1 MVTGTEKRKGKGQ
14 ELKVGSSAFKA
25 LLGLL
30 LLSTFSFQLSTA
42 HAQQPQTS
50 VAPIFSANAKYV
62 QGVGP
67 GYWPTAGAGLTLNLA
82 PGTAYCGNPP
92 VLVTYAGG
100 SLAMTD
106 GATNYVY
113 LDPAASC
120 APAKNTTGFAVGVIP
135 LAKVVTAGG
144 TITSVTDA
152 RGWFAPLPCTM
163 GSTGAVTCAALGTNQ
178 NITLAP
184 SGTGFAQIGDKL
196 LTPYHAFADWGAQ
209 DLELISNYDPI
220 QDLLKDPSQ
229 SAWDV
234 CISCNADGPP
244 GGEVSAWYAAPTAE
258 TPSFV
263 KKWSIGYDG
272 IERVEQN
279 ILAPR
284 LNNVRYANQFPTI
297 QAAIDDLP
305 SIGGM
310 VIIPPGEYFTDTIV
324 LPPSPK
330 IVHLVGAG
338 IRATTLRAN
347 APNIPILRLAA
358 GDNVEG
364 DVFSGFSVQ
373 AHASGSTGPAIDMS
387 GMRAAVF
394 EDIGYL
400 SNYSANFNSFF
411 HLASHPGYSYGN
423 VIRHPVVQGQTGPPT
438 VFLFDNGGMGDAD
451 NNPNAN
457 AIYDLWV
464 NGNSGITTVIDARRS
479 AATKVSMGLVE
490 SNPGA
495 VVLIPGSHTVFE
507 NVWIESNAAV
517 PVVPTTGT
525 DGSSSHVKFRDNYM
539 GGCPWTLTVPVFS
552 DDWDISGNTPAGCPV
567 VADSGQNNIEHYGST
582 FVSGRTSGE
591 LVLNNSTTAAVTVQD
606 AGDTVTRA
614 AHPFQNG
621 NIVRFSETA
630 NGITAA
636 TTYHVCNRT
645 TDTFQL
651 DTVSAA
657 CGSLLD
663 ITSDGSNYVAGGSI
677 WGLRFDGATGL
688 YPNSFFVYDK
698 TNSLGRLWFQ
708 PTQNALVAPT
718 TGGLALRL
726 VPYDDTTP
734 TNAVFSL
741 TDAGQ
746 TTTKLAFRKNGQINS
761 SVPSGTAPF
770 VVASTTPV
778 ANLSLSGGTGTSVSV
793 AKLSTPVNTVT
804 FSSTP
809 NFDASLANTQ
819 KITLTGNVTS
829 STLSNASAGQSIN
842 FIVCQDATGGRT
854 FAWPTNVLGGMAI
867 GSTASKCSAQDF
879 IFDGT
884 NAYALSSGVTN
895 M

>member
-14 ELKVGSSAFKA
+14 ELKVESSAFKA

-92 VLVTYAGG
+92 LLVTYAGG

-144 TITSVTDA
+144 AITSITDA

-178 NITLAP
+178 NISLSP
-184 SGTGFAQIGDKL
+184 SGTGYTSIGNRL
-196 LTPYHAFADWGAQ
+196 QTPYSYYAEWGADDVEIAANHDV
-209 DLELISNYDPI
+209 DL
-220 QDLLKDPSQ
+220 DLLKDPSK
-229 SAWDV
+229 SSWDL
-234 CISCNADGPP
+234 CISC
-244 GGEVSAWYAAPTAE
+244 GGDEVSAWRAAPTAE

-284 LNNVRYANQFPTI
+284 LNDVRYANQFPTI

-305 SIGGM
+305 STGGM

-347 APNIPILRLAA
+347 APNIPILKLAA

-387 GMRAAVF
+387 GMRSAVF

-400 SNYSANFNSFF
+400 SNFSANFNSFF
-411 HLASHPGYSYGN
+411 HLASYPGYSYGN
-423 VIRHPVVQGQTGPPT
+423 IIRHPVVQGQTGPPT
-438 VFLFDNGGMGDAD
+438 VFLFDSGGTGDPD

-479 AATKVSMGLVE
+479 AMSTISGGLVE

-495 VVLIPGSHTVFE
+495 VVLIPGTHTVFE
-507 NVWIESNAAV
+507 NVWMELNAAT
-517 PVVPTTGT
+517 PVVPTSGS
-525 DGSSSHVKFRDNYM
+525 DGSSNAVKFLNNYISSAF
-539 GGCPWTLTVPVFS
+539 TLTLPAYI
-552 DDWDISGNTPAGCPV
+552 DNWLIWGNHPAANLTV
-567 VADSGQNNIEHYGST
+567 VDSGSNNIAQYGAT
-582 FVSGRTSGE
+582 FQSGKAAAE
-591 LVLNNSTTAAVTVQD
+591 LVLSNTTA
-606 AGDTVTRA
+606 
-614 AHPFQNG
+614 
-621 NIVRFSETA
+621 
-630 NGITAA
+630 
-636 TTYHVCNRT
+636 
-645 TDTFQL
+645 
-651 DTVSAA
+651 
-657 CGSLLD
+657 
-663 ITSDGSNYVAGGSI
+663 GGRD
-677 WGLRFDGATGL
+677 WGLLFHGTGGA
-688 YPNSFFVYDK
+688 YPGALVIKDK
-698 TNSLGRLWFQ
+698 TNNLKRFGLE
-708 PTQNALVAPT
+708 PTQNVLAAPAT
-718 TGGLALRL
+718 DGLALRL
-726 VPYDDTTP
+726 VPFDDTTP
-734 TNAVFSL
+734 TNAVLSL

-778 ANLSLSGGTGTSVSV
+778 ANLSLSGGPGTSVSV
-793 AKLSTPVNTVT
+793 AKLLTPVNTVA

-809 NFDASLANTQ
+809 DFDASLANTH

-829 STLSNASAGQSIN
+829 STLSNASAGQTISFLI
-842 FIVCQDATGGRT
+842 CQDVTGGRT
-854 FAWPTNVLGGMAI
+854 FTWPTNVLGGMTI
-867 GSTASKCSAQDF
+867 GSTASKCSAQTF

-884 NAYALSSGVTN
+884 NAYALSPGVTN

>member
-1 MVTGTEKRKGKGQ
+1 MVTGTEKEKGKGQ
-14 ELKVGSSAFKA
+14 ELKVESSAFKA

-120 APAKNTTGFAVGVIP
+120 APAKNTTGFGVGIIP

-163 GSTGAVTCAALGTNQ
+163 NSTGAVTCAALGTNQ
-178 NITLAP
+178 DVTLTP
-184 SGTGFAQIGDKL
+184 SGTGVTKIGNQL
-196 LTPYHAFADWGAQ
+196 LTPNHVIADWDPQ
-209 DLELISNYDPI
+209 DLEITTNFDPSQGI
-220 QDLLKDPSQ
+220 LKDPSKP
-229 SAWDV
+229 AWDV
-234 CISCNADGPP
+234 CISCNAGGPP
-244 GGEVSAWYAAPTAE
+244 TTEVSLWYAAPTSGL
-258 TPSFV
+258 PSWTKF
-263 KKWSIGYDG
+263 WSVDFDG
-272 IERVEQN
+272 IMRDTTN
-279 ILAPR
+279 ILTPR
-284 LNNVRYANQFPTI
+284 LNNLRFANQFASI

-305 SIGGM
+305 STGGT
-310 VIIPPGEYFTDTIV
+310 VIIPPGEYHTDTIV

-338 IRATTLRAN
+338 IGATVLRAN
-347 APNIPILRLAA
+347 APNIPILKLAA
-358 GDNVEG
+358 GGNVEG
-364 DVFSGFSVQ
+364 DVFSGFSVR

-387 GMRAAVF
+387 GMRGAVF
-394 EDIGYL
+394 EDIGYI
-400 SNYSANFNSFF
+400 STVSANFNSFF
-411 HLASHPGYSYGN
+411 HLASYPGHSYGN

-438 VFLFDNGGMGDAD
+438 VFLFDNGGTGDPN

-479 AATKVSMGLVE
+479 AMTTISRGLVE

-495 VVLIPGSHTVFE
+495 VVLVPGTNTVFE
-507 NVWIESNAAV
+507 NVWMELNAAT
-517 PVVPTTGT
+517 PVVPTSGS
-525 DGSSSHVKFRDNYM
+525 DGSSNAVKFLNNYISSAF
-539 GGCPWTLTVPVFS
+539 TLTLPGYIDNWQV
-552 DDWDISGNTPAGCPV
+552 WGNNPAANLTV
-567 VADSGQNNIEHYGST
+567 VDSGSNNIVQYGAT
-582 FVSGRTSGE
+582 FQSGKAAAE
-591 LVLNNSTTAAVTVQD
+591 LVLSNTTA
-606 AGDTVTRA
+606 
-614 AHPFQNG
+614 
-621 NIVRFSETA
+621 
-630 NGITAA
+630 
-636 TTYHVCNRT
+636 
-645 TDTFQL
+645 
-651 DTVSAA
+651 
-657 CGSLLD
+657 
-663 ITSDGSNYVAGGSI
+663 GGRD
-677 WGLRFDGATGL
+677 WGLLFHGTGGA
-688 YPNSFFVYDK
+688 YPGALVIKDK
-698 TNSLGRLWFQ
+698 TNNLKRFGLE
-708 PTQNALVAPT
+708 PTQNVLTAPAT
-718 TGGLALRL
+718 DGLALRL
-726 VPYDDTTP
+726 VPFDDTTP

-778 ANLSLSGGTGTSVSV
+778 ANLSLSGGPGTSVSV
-793 AKLSTPVNTVT
+793 AKLLTPVNTAT
-804 FSSTP
+804 FSSSP
-809 NFDASLANTQ
+809 DFDASLANTH

-829 STLSNASAGQSIN
+829 STLSNASAGQTIN
-842 FIVCQDATGGRT
+842 FLICQDATGGRT
-854 FAWPTNVLGGMAI
+854 FAWPTNVLGSMTV
-867 GSTASKCSAQDF
+867 GSTASKCSAQNF

-884 NAYALSSGVTN
+884 NAYALGPGVTN